1 MYLKYTKNTIM
12 NIELNSLGS
21 KLKRHLFSVT
31 DRKLPEQLL
40 LRESLLCDDRWCAA
54 GPGATGGRCGEP
66 RDSSAPPPRSS
77 ASSPAIINL

>member
-1 MYLKYTKNTIM
+1 MRAYNVKFESRQHFEDKRDEHIHIVKSMMMVNDVHRLNKHNEKNTIM

-40 LRESLLCDDRWCAA
+40 LRESL
-54 GPGATGGRCGEP
+54 
-66 RDSSAPPPRSS
+66 
-77 ASSPAIINL
+77 